1 MEMDGHT
8 LTLRL
13 PANNLATLHQV
24 YIYSTCLRSNFDI
37 FISFLLYADVSYT
50 ETQRIRSS
58 SSQSLPVHMTLVG
71 CYSSNDSLIDC
82 AYHEFPSS
90 TTSSMDIS
98 ISCGSGRSDELNS
111 VSVASLTVAVICA
124 SAVIILV
131 AVLIIMFM
139 LRQKKKRHI
148 IR

>member
-24 YIYSTCLRSNFDI
+24 CIYYTCLRSNFG
-37 FISFLLYADVSYT
+37 ISFLLYADVSYT

-82 AYHEFPSS
+82 AYHEFPST

-98 ISCGSGRSDELNS
+98 ISCGSGNSDELNS